1 VTGANGATHQGG
13 RMLHLSGLPLDRAVQ
28 HTGTIDPA
36 NPIEE
41 VIAFGPPTT
50 PPPAGLGTAG

>member
-1 VTGANGATHQGG
+1 
-13 RMLHLSGLPLDRAVQ
+13 MLHLSGLPLDRAVQ
-28 HTGTIDPA
+28 HTGAIDPA